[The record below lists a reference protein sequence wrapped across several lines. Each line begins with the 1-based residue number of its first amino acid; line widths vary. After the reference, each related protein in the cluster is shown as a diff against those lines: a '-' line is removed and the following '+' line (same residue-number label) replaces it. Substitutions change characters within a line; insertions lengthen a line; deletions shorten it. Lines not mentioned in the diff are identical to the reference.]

1 MEIRDRH
8 VLVTGASRGIGAA
21 IAREFE
27 SRGARVSLV
36 ARSAGPLEE
45 LATQLAGYALPC
57 DLFDDEQV
65 RGLVARA
72 EAAAGPVDVLVNNA
86 GMEYTKS
93 FFDTTE
99 REIDDVVRLNFTV
112 PMQLARMVVPGMR
125 ERRRGHILN
134 ISSMA
139 ANGGF
144 PGLAVY
150 CGTKSGLSH
159 FGRILREDL
168 KGTGIGVTNLEV
180 GPVPT
185 ELLENMEYEPTLKSF
200 ARLRR
205 MQLMPNVSAERVAL
219 CAVDGVE
226 RGKRAVWLPKRAF
239 LFGALVGAPQ
249 RIVAPLLVGI
259 KRS

>member
-1 MEIRDRH
+1 M
-8 VLVTGASRGIGAA
+8 LVTGASRGIGAA
-21 IAREFE
+21 IAREFAA
-27 SRGARVSLV
+27 RGARVSLA
-36 ARSAGPLEE
+36 ARSAGPLDE
-45 LATQLAGYALPC
+45 LAAELDGYALPC
-57 DLFDDEQV
+57 DLFDAAQV
-65 RGLVARA
+65 NGLVGRA

-99 REIDDVVRLNFTV
+99 AEIDDVVRLNLTV
-112 PMQLARMVVPGMR
+112 PMQLTRMVLPGMR
-125 ERRRGHILN
+125 ERNRGHVLN

-159 FGRILREDL
+159 FGRILLEDL
-168 KGTGIGVTNLEV
+168 HGSDVKVTTLEV

-185 ELLENMEYEPTLKSF
+185 DLLDQLEYPPTVKSF
-200 ARLRR
+200 ARLRHL
-205 MQLMPNVSAERVAL
+205 QLMPNVSAERVAR
-219 CAVDGVE
+219 AAADGVE
-226 RGKRAVWLPKRAF
+226 RGKRAVWLPRRAF

-249 RIVAPLLVGI
+249 RIVRPLIAGV
-259 KRS
+259 R